1 MQTSPFCKDSAIAS
15 LGSIPNLS
23 APTASEARI
32 RPTSAPTA
40 AAVAQALESSRTLT
54 LFSVAPNPSSWLG
67 RTGLSRLLQSA
78 PVPARFRVASD
89 CLAQLPALN

>member
-23 APTASEARI
+23 APTASDARI

-67 RTGLSRLLQSA
+67 RTGA
-78 PVPARFRVASD
+78 VPASPERSGARQV
-89 CLAQLPALN
+89 QGGQ